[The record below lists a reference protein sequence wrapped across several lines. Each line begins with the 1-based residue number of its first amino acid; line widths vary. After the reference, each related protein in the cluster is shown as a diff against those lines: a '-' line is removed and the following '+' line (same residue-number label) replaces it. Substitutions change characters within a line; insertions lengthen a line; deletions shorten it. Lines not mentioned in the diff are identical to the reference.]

1 MEETIVNKKKE
12 VSEVIQHVH
21 LNIFENESGRDK
33 SEEFED
39 KINNILNKT
48 S

>member
-1 MEETIVNKKKE
+1 M
-12 VSEVIQHVH
+12 IQHVH

-33 SEEFED
+33 SVEFED

-48 S
+48 SNDAGKIGLKES